1 MIVCLIFKLKLVTV
15 VTCKCQAGAGVS
27 LFCIAPILPLV
38 PTQPPMQR
46 VPGALSL
53 GAKWQGMILIT
64 HLQLVLR
71 VRINGTVPYFH
82 QTVQLE
88 MNLDVL

>member
-1 MIVCLIFKLKLVTV
+1 MQHKQDSWG
-15 VTCKCQAGAGVS
+15 QAGAGVS

-38 PTQPPMQR
+38 PTRPPMQR

-53 GAKWQGMILIT
+53 GVKWQGMILIT
-64 HLQLVLR
+64 HLHLVLR
-71 VRINGTVPYFH
+71 VRIIGNVPYFYL
-82 QTVQLE
+82 TVELE